1 MSTMKEKNYWT
12 QREWLAIYIRVSDRK
27 SISEKMM
34 FHLILDRRVGVGQLK
49 SFLGRKRST
58 RKGHEAKKTFFEKR
72 PM

>member
-1 MSTMKEKNYWT
+1 M
-12 QREWLAIYIRVSDRK
+12 AIYIRVSDRK

-58 RKGHEAKKTFFEKR
+58 RKGHEAKKTLAMRKGQCEER
-72 PM
+72 RA